1 MKLRTNDDR
10 GTILESTESVRPRPA
25 AGALVEPGAQTQRP
39 NAAAVFDVL
48 PEEPFRPTVRPL
60 TPRLILLDDGEAG
73 PGEIFRLR
81 EGVTPIGRTEGA
93 IRLPHDP
100 LVSARHAEIVR
111 EGTARGSRW
120 ILRDLGSAN
129 GTFVRCGRAL
139 LRSDRLLMIGS
150 RRFRFRLADEG
161 ASVPGGQSSTMLVDV
176 GSQGALAWPSLT
188 ETDRAASGR
197 EIVLKGNDVMIG
209 RPGCGNTI
217 EIDDPQLAARHA
229 RVFRSAT
236 GAWTIEALPSLN
248 GVWVQVVE
256 VELAS
261 PCRFQVGEHRFVFT
275 I

>member
-1 MKLRTNDDR
+1 MKLRTIDDR
-10 GTILESTESVRPRPA
+10 GTILESTEGVRPRPA
-25 AGALVEPGAQTQRP
+25 AGTLVEPGSQAQRP

-60 TPRLILLDDGEAG
+60 TPRLILLDDGELG

-81 EGVTPIGRTEGA
+81 EAVTAIGRTDGV

-111 EGTARGSRW
+111 EGTARAARW

-139 LRSDRLLMIGS
+139 LRPDRLLMIGS
-150 RRFRFRLADEG
+150 RRFRFRLADDG
-161 ASVPGGQSSTMLVDV
+161 GSSSVGHPSTMLVDM
-176 GSQGALAWPSLT
+176 GSQESLAWPSLM
-188 ETDRAASGR
+188 ETDRAANGR